1 MTFLSLVAALLL
13 EQLQPLR
20 TGNQLYVA
28 FARYVNQLARNF
40 NAGQYR
46 DGVISWL
53 LAVVPVTLV
62 TLIIYVLS
70 WHANRLL
77 ALLWNVVVLYL
88 ALGFRQFSHF
98 YTDVMTALR
107 GNDLARAREVLGGW
121 RGEPAQGLTDS
132 EIARVAI
139 ELGLM
144 RSHRHVFG
152 VMAWFVVLGP
162 VGAIAYRLAALLNDR
177 WGAMRGEETGAFGLF
192 AVRAFEIIDWVPVRL
207 TAIGFAMA
215 GDFMGAVEC
224 WREQAKTW
232 RSRVQGIILA
242 SAAGAL
248 GVKLGGVL
256 HQDSGIEYRPQL
268 GDGDA
273 AAAAVDYMQAAVGLT
288 WRALVLWLFLI
299 LLATIAS
306 WF

>member
-1 MTFLSLVAALLL
+1 MTFISLVAALLL
-13 EQLQPLR
+13 EQWRPLR

-28 FARYVNQLARNF
+28 FARYVNRIAQNF

-53 LAVVPVTLV
+53 LAVVPVALA
-62 TLIIYVLS
+62 TLIVYWVLRHTS
-70 WHANRLL
+70 GVL
-77 ALLWNVVVLYL
+77 AWLWNIVALYL

-98 YTDVMTALR
+98 YTDVMVALR
-107 GNDLARAREVLGGW
+107 GNDLARAREVLGAW
-121 RGEPAQGLTDS
+121 RGESAHELTAN
-132 EIARVAI
+132 EAARVAI

-162 VGAIAYRLAALLNDR
+162 VGAVTYRLAALLNDR
-177 WGAMRGEETGAFGLF
+177 WGAARGEELGAFGLF
-192 AVRAFEIIDWVPVRL
+192 ATRAYGVIDWVPVRL
-207 TAIGFAMA
+207 TAFSFAVA

-224 WREQAKTW
+224 WREQAKAW
-232 RSRVQGIILA
+232 RSRGQGIILA
-242 SAAGAL
+242 AAAGAL

-268 GDGDA
+268 GDGDDA
-273 AAAAVDYMQAAVGLT
+273 DVDYMQAAVGLI

-299 LLATIAS
+299 ALATIAS

>member
-1 MTFLSLVAALLL
+1 MTLISLVAALLL
-13 EQLQPLR
+13 EQWRPLR

-28 FARYVNQLARNF
+28 FARYVNRLAHNF
-40 NAGQYR
+40 DAGHYR

-53 LAVVPVTLV
+53 LAVVPVTLA
-62 TLIIYVLS
+62 TLIVYLVS
-70 WHANRLL
+70 RHTSGLL
-77 ALLWNVVVLYL
+77 ALAWNVVVLYL

-98 YTDVMTALR
+98 YTDVMEALR
-107 GNDLARAREVLGGW
+107 SNDLARARAVLSTW
-121 RGEPAQGLTDS
+121 RGESVQELTAG

-152 VMAWFVVLGP
+152 VIAWFVVLGP
-162 VGAIAYRLAALLNDR
+162 VGAIGYRLAALLNDR
-177 WGAMRGEETGAFGLF
+177 WGAARGEEAGAFGLF
-192 AVRAFEIIDWVPVRL
+192 AARAFEVIDWVPVRL
-207 TAIGFAMA
+207 TAVGFAFA
-215 GDFMGAVEC
+215 GDFMGSVEC
-224 WREQAKTW
+224 WREQAASW
-232 RSRVQGIILA
+232 RSHAQGIILA
-242 SAAGAL
+242 AAAGAL

-268 GDGDA
+268 GDGDEA
-273 AAAAVDYMQAAVGLT
+273 DVDYMRAAVGLI

-299 LLATIAS
+299 LFATIAS

>member
-1 MTFLSLVAALLL
+1 MTFLSLIGALLL
-13 EQLQPLR
+13 EQWQPLR
-20 TGNQLYVA
+20 TGNRLYVA
-28 FARYVNQLARNF
+28 FARYVNRIGQTF

-53 LAVVPVTLV
+53 LAIVPVA
-62 TLIIYVLS
+62 LITFIVYSVARHVNGLI
-70 WHANRLL
+70 AL
-77 ALLWNVVVLYL
+77 AWNIAVLYL

-98 YTDVMTALR
+98 YNDVMVALR
-107 GNDLARAREVLGGW
+107 AGDLPRARAILTVW
-121 RGEPAQGLTDS
+121 RGESARELPAG

-152 VMAWFVVLGP
+152 VMAWFIALGP
-162 VGAIAYRLAALLNDR
+162 VGAICYRLAALLADR
-177 WGAMRGEETGAFGLF
+177 WGGGQNAETGAFGLF
-192 AVRAFEIIDWVPVRL
+192 ARRAFEVIDWLPVRL
-207 TAIGFAMA
+207 TAFGFAMT
-215 GDFMGAVEC
+215 GDFTGAIEC
-224 WREQAKTW
+224 WREQAATW
-232 RSRVQGIILA
+232 RSRSQGILLA
-242 SAAGAL
+242 AAAGAL

-256 HQDSGIEYRPQL
+256 HEEGGIVYRPQL
-268 GDGDA
+268 GEGDDA
-273 AAAAVDYMQAAVGLT
+273 DVDYMQAAVGLI